1 MKLKLQTN
9 LNQQQMEKHNKKI
22 GYFLG
27 GGLLLL
33 SVRSTLVINDL
44 LTALVLVIL
53 GTSVLYYNETRK

>member
-1 MKLKLQTN
+1 
-9 LNQQQMEKHNKKI
+9 MEKHSKKI

-27 GGLLLL
+27 VGLLLL

-53 GTSVLYYNETRK
+53 GTSVLYYNETKK